1 MTTQEQYSIVC
12 ENIRFLRQKHGLSR
26 TAMAKR
32 LHITLKNLDSL
43 EADIFPERIHVGFF
57 FHVHQAFGVPPRDL
71 LIIRLSE
78 QR

>member
-12 ENIRFLRQKHGLSR
+12 ENVRFLRQQHGLSR

-43 EADIFPERIHVGFF
+43 ESGIFPERIHVGFF
-57 FHVHQAFGVPPRDL
+57 FHAHEAFGIPPRDL
-71 LIIRLSE
+71 LTIRLSE
-78 QR
+78 RR